1 MQPARQHPC
10 EHHVCNNM
18 HIRHAH
24 LRTAR
29 ALTFPLPLPQRL
41 NAARRE
47 LVASKLGGDE
57 RTESWIAPSA
67 DSWMSTCP
75 PPGSAIVRGGWRGV
89 ESDADIDADTG
100 AVEADAG
107 AAGVGRGGAGV
118 VAVGAVAPV
127 AVAALGSAGRGTWK
141 MMACP

>member
-1 MQPARQHPC
+1 M
-10 EHHVCNNM
+10 
-18 HIRHAH
+18 
-24 LRTAR
+24 
-29 ALTFPLPLPQRL
+29 

-57 RTESWIAPSA
+57 RTESWIAPST

-75 PPGSAIVRGGWRGV
+75 PPGSAIVRDGWRGV
-89 ESDADIDADTG
+89 ESEADTGAVEG

-118 VAVGAVAPV
+118 VAEVAVAPM